1 MEESLIWIY
10 PHLSP
15 EILHYNK

>member
-10 PHLSP
+10 PHSLP
-15 EILHYNK
+15 EIHPCNK